1 MVKLERT
8 IIIVGGSVA
17 ALSLANMLEKVGIR
31 YIILEA
37 YDEIAPQVGASICLQ
52 ANGLRILDQLGC
64 ADKLISFVDRPI
76 YDSWVRNYDGSILKH
91 HANAQEIFTASHGY
105 PSIFIDRQMLLEVL
119 YEKLNHKDSVLTG
132 QKVVSVTELENGVQV
147 TTAQGDVFEGDMI
160 VGADG
165 IYSTV
170 RNEMWRIASKR
181 SPGHFPDD
189 EWSKVPCYYKC
200 IFGVSRPMEAFQS
213 GVHYIHNHGFSYVI
227 MVGPQGRVF
236 WFLFVK
242 LPEPRYGDD
251 IPRYTKED
259 EETLAAEHASDK
271 ITPDVSFDQLYAAR
285 TMSTLT
291 PLHEY
296 VFEKWYFNRIITIGD
311 AAHKFEPLTGHGG
324 NCAIET
330 AAVLFNHLLEDA
342 GPDWSIPEL
351 NTAFKTV
358 QDERVERVKWLV
370 EDAHKNQQIQAMATP
385 LLAIVAPVLARL
397 ITTPIAFQLSSQK
410 FVDAPRINSLPTP
423 KRDHTFPYNDELF
436 AKPLHSGWLTTGLG
450 ILSQAALFRLASQIL
465 PRVKSPNTFGGE
477 PLLRNYTGIKVV
489 DKILTILVAVF
500 GVPLTSDRKASLIQ
514 LISFT
519 PLILSSTLD
528 WTIESYRNGFQ
539 GLLTSFPS
547 IFGAIYQLKGIG
559 QIAPLYHMI
568 SVCEQGL
575 TGSTGTVAGHPIAKS
590 SVAAIIPGIGLG
602 FVIPTALMLW
612 PFKNAETRQKL
623 IAFWQPFPL
632 HVSLIVAGVSRYLR
646 KRDIADQ
653 GTESKIDGLRK
664 RREAT
669 RSISKVVYKAGAA
682 GAALVH
688 FWSIYRILRGQ
699 DLSLSDVF
707 GGLRSL
713 VSKSYGPTIEDGI
726 IAFFQRDMFL
736 HALSVVAH
744 SIYRTLDLRRLGYI
758 TTNEAVSTLVVSL
771 AMQPVFG
778 PAAVHIGFL
787 GWREEMSTDYDLVL
801 PRDPPSSPHY
811 TMPFVTDGRYPPVPG
826 VTLDDVSSEE
836 RSSAI
841 DFINRHN

>member
-1 MVKLERT
+1 MVKIEST
-8 IIIVGGSVA
+8 VIIVGGSVA
-17 ALSLANMLEKVGIR
+17 ALSLANMLEKAGIR

-37 YDEIAPQVGASICLQ
+37 YAEIAPQVGASICLQ
-52 ANGLRILDQLGC
+52 ANGLRILDQLDC
-64 ADKLISFVDRPI
+64 ADKLISFVDRPM
-76 YDSWVRNYDGSILKH
+76 YDSWVRNYDGSVLKH
-91 HANAQEIFTASHGY
+91 HANAHEIFKASHGY
-105 PSIFIDRQMLLEVL
+105 PSIFVDRQMLLEVL
-119 YEKLNHKDSVLTG
+119 YENLNRKDSVLTG
-132 QKVVSVTELENGVQV
+132 QKVVSVTELDNGVQV
-147 TTAQGDVFEGDMI
+147 TTATGDTFEGHMV

-170 RNEMWRIASKR
+170 REEMWRMAKKN
-181 SPGHFPDD
+181 SPGYFPDN

-200 IFGVSRPMEAFQS
+200 IFGVSHPMDAFQS
-213 GVHYIHNHGFSYVI
+213 GVHYVHNHDFSYLVI
-227 MVGPQGRVF
+227 VGPEGRVF

-242 LPEPRYGDD
+242 LPETRYGDD

-259 EETLAAEHASDK
+259 EARLAAEHASDK
-271 ITPDVSFDQLYAAR
+271 ITPDVDFEHLYGAR

-296 VFEKWYFNRIITIGD
+296 VFEKWYYNRIITIGD

-330 AAVLFNHLLEDA
+330 AAALFNHLIEDV
-342 GPDWSIPEL
+342 GPDWTIAEL
-351 NTAFKTV
+351 SAAFKNT
-358 QDERVERVKWLV
+358 QDERVQRVKWLV
-370 EDAHKNQQIQAMATP
+370 EDAHTNQQLQAMATP
-385 LLAIVAPVLARL
+385 LLAIIAPVLARL

-410 FVDAPRINSLPTP
+410 FVGAPRINSFPVP
-423 KRDHTFPYNDELF
+423 KRDHTIPYDDELP
-436 AKPLHSGWLTTGLG
+436 AKPLSSGWLTTGFG
-450 ILSQAALFRLASQIL
+450 ILSQAALFRLASQVL
-465 PRVKSPNTFGGE
+465 PRLKFPSTFGDE
-477 PLLRNYTGIKVV
+477 PLLRHYTGSKVV
-489 DKILTILVAVF
+489 DRILTILVAVF

-528 WTIESYRNGFQ
+528 WTIESYRDGSQ

-559 QIAPLYHMI
+559 LIAPLYHMI

-575 TGSTGTVAGHPIAKS
+575 TGSVGTVGGHSIAKS
-590 SVAAIIPGIGLG
+590 SVKAIIPGIGLG

-623 IAFWQPFPL
+623 IALWQPFPL

-646 KRDIADQ
+646 QRDTADQ
-653 GTESKIDGLRK
+653 GTESKIEDLKKRK
-664 RREAT
+664 EAT
-669 RSISKVVYKAGAA
+669 RSTLGLVYKVGSA

-688 FWSIYRILRGQ
+688 FWSLYRISRGA
-699 DLSLSDVF
+699 DLSLSNVF
-707 GGLRSL
+707 GGLASL
-713 VSKSYGPTIEDGI
+713 VSKSYGPSIEDGS

-736 HALSVVAH
+736 NALSVVAH

-758 TTNEAVSTLVVSL
+758 TTKEAVLASLASL

-778 PAAVHIGFL
+778 PAATHIGFL
-787 GWREEMSTDYDLVL
+787 GWREEMFARMS
-801 PRDPPSSPHY
+801 RRISS
-811 TMPFVTDGRYPPVPG
+811 
-826 VTLDDVSSEE
+826 
-836 RSSAI
+836 
-841 DFINRHN
+841 